1 MKRKRHLSR
10 LKSRCLKVK
19 HNEKAVTPTPIHK
32 KSAYEARI
40 LLKHSAI
47 YDSPVEMSP
56 DEFLNSILALSME
69 VLKLVHG
76 GELLNIEPVRSD
88 DVCVQGRKK
97 ELNNE

>member
-1 MKRKRHLSR
+1 
-10 LKSRCLKVK
+10 
-19 HNEKAVTPTPIHK
+19 
-32 KSAYEARI
+32 
-40 LLKHSAI
+40 
-47 YDSPVEMSP
+47 MSP